1 MLAHAA
7 PTLSQCDRR
16 FPSFYVS
23 LSHYLSV
30 FEETKT
36 VLFLKKKKM
45 KGFSLGPQ
53 MPSAPVKCWETEAF
67 SGGII
72 SARHQH
78 SGPEVSKAWT
88 QSSGKQHEREK
99 DGCVGLSL
107 WCSMEEPRR
116 WWCQYEQSRTV
127 INSDCSQKG
136 TVSHKRRVW
145 ETVSVWL

>member
-36 VLFLKKKKM
+36 VLFLKKKRWKVLAWGP
-45 KGFSLGPQ
+45 KCHQPLWNAGRLRLFLGYN
-53 MPSAPVKCWETEAF
+53 F
-67 SGGII
+67 
-72 SARHQH
+72 
-78 SGPEVSKAWT
+78 SKAST
-88 QSSGKQHEREK
+88 FR
-99 DGCVGLSL
+99 
-107 WCSMEEPRR
+107 PRG
-116 WWCQYEQSRTV
+116 EQSLDPELRETTWKRKGRLCGFKFVVFDGRAKEMMVSVWAVTV